1 MCFLRGLYACPGI
14 LSDPSSLALAIL
26 QRHFDYSSVRKPLDK
41 GWRSM
46 KALKWSRLE
55 SKSSWSVVTRL
66 NDEFVASSKLNDE
79 LETDLKLNIFG
90 ASLKLND
97 GLVPGLELMGLKP

>member
-1 MCFLRGLYACPGI
+1 
-14 LSDPSSLALAIL
+14 
-26 QRHFDYSSVRKPLDK
+26 
-41 GWRSM
+41 M

-55 SKSSWSVVTRL
+55 SKSSWSVVKRL